1 MHPIPRYWF
10 LSFGHSYGYF
20 RAYYYD
26 ASEPSKKN
34 SSSYGYSILI
44 LIPIAI
50 PFASSLP
57 VVLPLIRLF
66 PCIFLGEFLCLFLW
80 CIRAL
85 DIESCSCGHS
95 SAYSC
100 RASEPSKLI
109 AIPKYVYDCGYC
121 YAHSYHA
128 SNPYKL
134 VSIHAKGESLFQKVI

>member
-109 AIPKYVYDCGYC
+109 TIPMCITVGI
-121 YAHSYHA
+121 AMPIPIMHLIPI
-128 SNPYKL
+128 N
-134 VSIHAKGESLFQKVI
+134 